1 MALDALLRH
10 GAREV
15 RARTDASYGANNGRT
30 GKNGVAIGVDNCI
43 VGSGSGSGSG
53 LYTGLVQWYRGRLLA
68 GLGRWHGFFKET
80 LKPCS
85 SKTGL
90 DRSGKYALAQKVVHT
105 IDVEKLVLPQSIQ
118 SKASV
123 PDMVV

>member
-1 MALDALLRH
+1 M
-10 GAREV
+10 
-15 RARTDASYGANNGRT
+15 
-30 GKNGVAIGVDNCI
+30 
-43 VGSGSGSGSG
+43 
-53 LYTGLVQWYRGRLLA
+53 QWYRGRLLA
-68 GLGRWHGFFKET
+68 GLGFFIKEA